1 MMSRARS
8 KARRSQTKER
18 KMIRKTLV
26 AVLSCTMLGAP
37 ARAIAQNLPI
47 EWTISPRSEAADS
60 VQLSLSYRT
69 PRGGHSMNSRP
80 RLLSE
85 LQGLTPA
92 HLASQGG
99 PAAFRIV
106 RQAGTLDCR
115 GVAGGG
121 RGAGECAF
129 NGNPDFAAQ
138 LERRGIGRPTPE
150 QQYQLAMQDVGLDLV
165 AELDRQ
171 GYRPITVDKL
181 VAAGIH
187 RVTVPYL
194 RSLAEAGYRPADM
207 NGLIAFRIHRVDADY
222 IRGIEPLNG
231 SARFTPDEIVAMRIH
246 RVSAEQARQ
255 LAELGYN
262 RLGHK
267 QLMSMAIHRV
277 TPDYIR
283 GLAAAGYRNLA
294 PEQLVSMR
302 IHGVTPEF
310 ARRMRGMGE
319 GGTSAEELVRMRIHG
334 LPSRPAQAR
343 RNGR

>member
-1 MMSRARS
+1 
-8 KARRSQTKER
+8 
-18 KMIRKTLV
+18 MIRKALF
-26 AVLSCTMLGAP
+26 AALSFTFLGAP
-37 ARAIAQNLPI
+37 AAATPQTLPI
-47 EWTISPRSEAADS
+47 EWTISPRGEGKDG
-60 VQLSLSYRT
+60 VQLSLSYRN

-80 RLLSE
+80 WGASE

-121 RGAGECAF
+121 RGTGQCSF
-129 NGNPDFAAQ
+129 NGNPDYAAA
-138 LERRGIGRPTPE
+138 LERRGIGRPNLE
-150 QQYQLAMQDVGLDLV
+150 QQYKLAMQDVGLDLV
-165 AELDRQ
+165 AELERQ

-187 RVTVPYL
+187 HVTVPYV

-207 NGLIAFRIHRVDADY
+207 GGLIAFRIHRVDADY

-231 SARFTPDEIVAMRIH
+231 QARFTPDEIVAMRIH
-246 RVSAEQARQ
+246 RVSAEQAKQ
-255 LAELGYN
+255 LAGLGYN
-262 RLGHK
+262 RLSHK

-277 TPDYIR
+277 TPDYI
-283 GLAAAGYRNLA
+283 LAMAEAGYRDLA
-294 PEQLVSMR
+294 PDQLVSMR

-310 ARRMRGMGE
+310 ARRMRGL
-319 GGTSAEELVRMRIHG
+319 GGLSADELVRMRIHG
-334 LPSRPAQAR
+334 FPRRPRLAR
-343 RNGR
+343 GNER